1 MNKISLTFLLIMFLI
16 FVFAISCKSETA
28 PSEKTKEE
36 KIAEIIEGMKKNPEW
51 MQALQQ
57 KSIDWGKPLDSVMYI
72 DAVWMIEQKKK
83 KQ

>member
-1 MNKISLTFLLIMFLI
+1 MNKISLPFLTIMLLIFIFL
-16 FVFAISCKSETA
+16 ISCKSETLPA
-28 PSEKTKEE
+28 EKTKEE

-72 DAVWMIEQKKK
+72 DAVWMIDQETKK
-83 KQ
+83 